1 MNKINNKKEFILN
14 YIASSNK
21 FILSSE
27 LIDELIKKFPN
38 TSKENA
44 RKIISNLKKNNE
56 IISSEPITFSNN
68 SYAYA
73 LKNKKVNYKN
83 LEHLIKNHK
92 KKLFRAICL
101 IKREKGVITYNELA
115 KITAGVTAKF
125 GNNLEIEQI
134 IKELSYF
141 NIGIQREYKGITF
154 IVNNKS
160 SNYDLDQKI
169 LQLEKEN
176 KTIIYM
182 LNWLKDINIINIDDQ
197 FTFKGKGNNFKGIE
211 NGNLIWDAFFF
222 TNTSGISNLS
232 DSDKKTIGVVDFSYK
247 TEYDWLDVEG
257 LKDRVNIFI
266 NSTKNQKRKVFP
278 IIFADKIT
286 NAAKKLIKENN
297 YMCVDIKKIL
307 GNNYERIISQY
318 IEIENKEKIDID
330 EVDKICNLIGSNAN
344 YGNMKGN
351 LFEYMMGEVFR
362 KIYNEIGNN
371 INHSIII
378 DGKEIDYRI
387 ETINENIYIELKAYK
402 KETEIKLGDRE
413 QKSTVNWAYQV
424 VFEAFKRNFKNDKSR
439 KCKFCYITT
448 AKFEDKA
455 LEKLEDLNA
464 GKFRAEKL
472 ECYYDRERLLNLLKK
487 YDCKKEIKIIK
498 NYF

>member
-1 MNKINNKKEFILN
+1 MNKINGKEEFIIN
-14 YIASSNK
+14 YIRANNK

-27 LIDELIKKFPN
+27 LIDELVNKFPK
-38 TSKENA
+38 TTRANA
-44 RKIISNLKKNNE
+44 RKTISNLKKKNE
-56 IISSEPITFSNN
+56 IISSEPIIFPNN

-83 LEHLIKNHK
+83 LEYLIKKYKN
-92 KKLFRAICL
+92 KLYRAVCL
-101 IKREKGVITYNELA
+101 IKRQKGIVTYNELA
-115 KITAGVTAKF
+115 KITAGVTSKF

-134 IKELSYF
+134 IKDLNYF
-141 NIGIQREYKGITF
+141 KIGIKQKYKGITF
-154 IVNNKS
+154 IVSNNIL
-160 SNYDLDQKI
+160 NYDLDQKI

-176 KTIIYM
+176 KIIFHM
-182 LNWLKDINIINIDDQ
+182 LSWLKDINIINPDDQ

-211 NGNLIWDAFFF
+211 KGNLIWDAFFF
-222 TNTSGISNLS
+222 TNTSGISNYI
-232 DSDKKTIGVVDFSYK
+232 DSDRKTIGIVDFSYK
-247 TEYDWLDVEG
+247 TEYDWLDAEG
-257 LKDRVNIFI
+257 LKDRVDIFI

-278 IIFADKIT
+278 IIFADKVT

-307 GNNYERIISQY
+307 GNNYEKIISQY

-344 YGNMKGN
+344 YGNIKGN

-378 DGKEIDYRI
+378 EGKEIDYRI
-387 ETINENIYIELKAYK
+387 ETITENIYIELKAYK
-402 KETEIKLGDRE
+402 KETEIKLGNKQ
-413 QKSTVNWAYQV
+413 QKNTVNWAYQV
-424 VFEAFKRNFKNDKSR
+424 VFEAFKKHFKNDKNR

-455 LEKLEDLNA
+455 IERLENLNTGKLRSEKLD
-464 GKFRAEKL
+464 
-472 ECYYDRERLLNLLKK
+472 CYYDREKLINLLKE
-487 YDCKKEIKIIK
+487 YNCKKEIKIIK